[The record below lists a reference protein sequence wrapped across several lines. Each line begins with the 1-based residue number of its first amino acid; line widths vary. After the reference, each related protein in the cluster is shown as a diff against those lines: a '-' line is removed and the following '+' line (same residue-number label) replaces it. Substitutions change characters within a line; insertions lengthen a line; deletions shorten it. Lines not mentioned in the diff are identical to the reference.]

1 MRSLNISLAFLIRFS
16 SRQRDRTRER
26 QCTKGF
32 RKGIPSLSQG
42 SAVFRNLE
50 EHPPV
55 SVKAVLLEKIDPM
68 SGYIEPFCAL
78 LDIVVEVRCK
88 PGNPA
93 LEPDRLVSMND

>member
-1 MRSLNISLAFLIRFS
+1 
-16 SRQRDRTRER
+16 
-26 QCTKGF
+26 
-32 RKGIPSLSQG
+32 
-42 SAVFRNLE
+42 
-50 EHPPV
+50 
-55 SVKAVLLEKIDPM
+55 VLLEKIDPM